1 MNFVAGYQV
10 VRGVL
15 GRDFLVCQCI
25 REWCV
30 RVYDPVF
37 QYSRI
42 LIDVEFFICI
52 CLIVPFGKDF
62 NDHIRRSQEPVGEVL
77 VSRERENIVLNKAPR
92 KEHSGAT

>member
-42 LIDVEFFICI
+42 LIDVEFFIYI
-52 CLIVPFGKDF
+52 CLVIPFGKDF
-62 NDHIRRSQEPVGEVL
+62 DDEVRRS
-77 VSRERENIVLNKAPR
+77 
-92 KEHSGAT
+92 